1 MTEILNEAAKFT
13 RACEGGGTCVEVGKF
28 EIVAIRD
35 SKDPDGSVLK
45 FYMTEWRE
53 FVRAVKAGEFDSI

>member
-1 MTEILNEAAKFT
+1 MTGMLNEMVSFT
-13 RACEGGGTCVEVGKF
+13 RACEGGGACVEVGKF

-35 SKDPDGSVLK
+35 SKDPDGAILK
-45 FYMTEWRE
+45 FYRTEWRE